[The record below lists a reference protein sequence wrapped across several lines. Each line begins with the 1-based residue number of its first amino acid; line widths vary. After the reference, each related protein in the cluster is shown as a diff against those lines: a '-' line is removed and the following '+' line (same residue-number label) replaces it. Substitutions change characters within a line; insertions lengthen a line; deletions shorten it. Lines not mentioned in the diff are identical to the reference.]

1 MRKIRVNKK
10 KFIVALCIAIPAV
23 AAAVL
28 VPRAVKNA
36 ERNKHACV

>member
-10 KFIVALCIAIPAV
+10 KLIAILCVAIPAA

-36 ERNKHACV
+36 KRSKRACV

>member
-10 KFIVALCIAIPAV
+10 KFIALLCIAIPAA

-36 ERNKHACV
+36 KRGKRACV

>member
-1 MRKIRVNKK
+1 MRKIRGNKK
-10 KFIVALCIAIPAV
+10 KLIAILCIAIPAA

-36 ERNKHACV
+36 KHGKHICV

>member
-10 KFIVALCIAIPAV
+10 KFIVAMCIAIPA
-23 AAAVL
+23 AAATVI

-36 ERNKHACV
+36 KRSKCACV